1 MSRVVRCS
9 LIQARNVE
17 PAEKSLA
24 DIKKAMIEKHVGMIR
39 KAASDG
45 AQVVCLQE
53 IFYGPYFCAEQ
64 TTRWYDSTEP
74 VPDGPTIR
82 LMRDLESYQRV
93 ACSAQK

>member
-39 KAASDG
+39 KAAGDG
-45 AQVVCLQE
+45 A
-53 IFYGPYFCAEQ
+53 
-64 TTRWYDSTEP
+64 D
-74 VPDGPTIR
+74 R
-82 LMRDLESYQRV
+82 LPAGNFLRSLLLCRASHALV
-93 ACSAQK
+93 